1 MQRSLREEIHEI
13 SGQDFFP
20 KVPLLPPFLQLVK
33 GPEPQRTTPAPG
45 PLGRCCPSR
54 RDVSLGLWE
63 RSGLARL
70 QLGKPVGH
78 PLPSVP
84 ESS

>member
-20 KVPLLPPFLQLVK
+20 TVLLLPAFLELVK
-33 GPEPQRTTPAPG
+33 VLEPQRTTPAPG
-45 PLGRCCPSR
+45 PLGRCCPPPQ
-54 RDVSLGLWE
+54 DASLGLWE
-63 RSGLARL
+63 RSGLASL